1 MKIETVW
8 HNPEE
13 YFRRIAQVI
22 NQNDEGNIAVN
33 AVCTLTANS
42 ATTVVKNRRVGKDSV
57 ILFMPKTA
65 NAAAEQAAGGMY
77 VSAIAPRSQ
86 QFTITH
92 ANNAQ
97 TDRTF
102 SYITIGQTLN
112 AN

>member
-8 HNPEE
+8 HNTEE

-22 NQNDEGNIAVN
+22 NQNDDGNMSVN
-33 AVCTLTANS
+33 ATCTLSINS

-57 ILFMPKTA
+57 ILFMPKTS

-77 VSAIAPRSQ
+77 VSSIEPRSQ

-92 ANNAQ
+92 ANNSQA
-97 TDRTF
+97 DRTF

-112 AN
+112 QN